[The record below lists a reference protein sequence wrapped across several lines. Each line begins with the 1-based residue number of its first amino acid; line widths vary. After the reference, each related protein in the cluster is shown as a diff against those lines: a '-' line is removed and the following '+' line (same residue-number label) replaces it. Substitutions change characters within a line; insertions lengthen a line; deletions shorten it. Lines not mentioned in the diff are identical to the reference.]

1 MPDEL
6 RLPFDEPASFF
17 VVVFLAILVG
27 PILARWARL
36 PGIVGL
42 VLVGVAVGRGG
53 LGLLQRDGTVALFGG
68 AGLLYLMFLA
78 GLDLDRESFD
88 RERKGALVFSV
99 ATTAIPLVITTLAGM
114 ALDLDFL
121 PALLLASAFT
131 SHTLVSYPT
140 VQRFGL
146 AETRAVVISLG
157 GTLVSTIVAL
167 LVLAVVAAAHSG
179 TLGPVFWVG
188 FVGGIVLFFAA
199 AFTGLPRL
207 AQWFFTGLG
216 TDRTVRY
223 SFTLALAFGAA
234 LLADVLGIE
243 PIVGAF
249 VAGLALNRFVPGDAL
264 LMERI
269 QFLGSSLLIPIFLIS
284 TGMLIDPVELL
295 TDPEG
300 LLLGAVLTVAAVGSK
315 LLSVYPTRAVTQ
327 LTRSEVGLMV
337 GLTSAQAA
345 GALAAAIVALDIGL
359 IGVREVNAV
368 VLVILLT
375 CVLSGALTER
385 FARNIPRPD
394 RPTPMVGTTVVVP
407 MADSERA
414 AALVEVAAA
423 IARRDAGIVV
433 PLTVLNFDAAPAEVE
448 RLREE
453 LTEAVEAVALGSGAD
468 LRAMVRIDVTAS
480 AGMLHTAIES
490 GASSI
495 LLGWKG
501 YPARKLPLLRRGHRR
516 HHHAVAGPGAGVPP
530 GRAHATPGRARPRRP
545 RPEPGRPRRP
555 PGCCVEVGQRLGRH
569 FGVPFEV
576 VTDQHPE
583 PGHHRARRRHHPGRR
598 GGNLAWSACPSGRSP
613 ATSSSAACRRP
624 VPGWTGGPPGWPG
637 PCPAGRCSWSPGAD
651 VRVVP
656 VDDPADPR
664 LVELTRL
671 TDAAARATIEA
682 EHGCFVAE
690 GMLTLETVLS
700 SPYPLRSVLV
710 AESRLPGSLR
720 CWTTSTSTCTSGRWR
735 CSRTSPATRSTGG
748 SSHRSGASRSPTP
761 TS

>member
-1 MPDEL
+1 MPEEL
-6 RLPFDEPASFF
+6 SLPFDEPASFF

-27 PILARWARL
+27 PILARWVRL

-53 LGLLQRDGTVALFGG
+53 AGLLQRDGTIALFGG

-78 GLDLDRESFD
+78 GLDLDRESFA
-88 RERKGALVFSV
+88 RERKGALVFSASTTVIPLV
-99 ATTAIPLVITTLAGM
+99 ATTAVGM
-114 ALDLDFL
+114 AMGLELL
-121 PALLLASAFT
+121 AAALLASAFT
-131 SHTLVSYPT
+131 SHTLVTYPT

-146 AETRAVVISLG
+146 AETRPVVISLG
-157 GTLVSTIVAL
+157 GTLVSTIAAL

-179 TLGPVFWVG
+179 TLGIVFWAG

-216 TDRTVRY
+216 TDRAVRY

-264 LMERI
+264 LMERV
-269 QFLGSSLLIPIFLIS
+269 QFLGTSLLIPIFLVS
-284 TGMLIDPVELL
+284 TGMLIDPVELV

-300 LLLGAVLTVAAVGSK
+300 LLLGAALAVAAIGSK
-315 LLSVYPTRAVTQ
+315 ILSVYPTRAVTK
-327 LTRSEVGLMV
+327 LTRGEIGLMI

-368 VLVILLT
+368 VLVILLS

-385 FARNIPRPD
+385 FARTIPRPD
-394 RPTPMVGTTVVVP
+394 RPAPAIGKTVVVP
-407 MADSERA
+407 IADSGRA
-414 AALVEVAAA
+414 EQLVEVAAA
-423 IARRDAGIVV
+423 IARRDSGIVV

-448 RLREE
+448 QLREE
-453 LTEAVEAVALGSGAD
+453 LTDAVETVALGSGAD

-501 YPARKLPLLRRGHRR
+501 YSARSSHYFGEDTDAIITLSPVPVLVCRPAELTPARIVLGLGDRDLSP
-516 HHHAVAGPGAGVPP
+516 VA
-530 GRAHATPGRARPRRP
+530 RATTRLCA
-545 RPEPGRPRRP
+545 
-555 PGCCVEVGQRLGRH
+555 EVGQRLGRH

-576 VTDQHPE
+576 VTDQHP
-583 PGHHRARRRHHPGRR
+583 
-598 GGNLAWSACPSGRSP
+598 NLVTTALGDDISLIREERSP
-613 ATSSSAACRRP
+613 LECLPDRTA
-624 VPGWTGGPPGWPG
+624 PGDIVLGG
-637 PCPAGRCSWSPGAD
+637 
-651 VRVVP
+651 
-656 VDDPADPR
+656 
-664 LVELTRL
+664 
-671 TDAAARATIEA
+671 
-682 EHGCFVAE
+682 
-690 GMLTLETVLS
+690 M
-700 SPYPLRSVLV
+700 
-710 AESRLPGSLR
+710 
-720 CWTTSTSTCTSGRWR
+720 
-735 CSRTSPATRSTGG
+735 PATRAGLDRRAAHLARALPGRTLLMV
-748 SSHRSGASRSPTP
+748 SGR
-761 TS
+761 

>member
-1 MPDEL
+1 MPDAL
-6 RLPFDEPASFF
+6 QLPFDEPASFF

-27 PILARWARL
+27 PILARWVRL

-53 LGLLQRDGTVALFGG
+53 AGLLQRDGAIALFGG

-78 GLDLDRESFD
+78 GLDLDRESFA
-88 RERKGALVFSV
+88 RERKGALVFSA
-99 ATTAIPLVITTLAGM
+99 ATTVIPLVAITLVGM

-121 PALLLASAFT
+121 AAALIASAFT
-131 SHTLVSYPT
+131 SHTLVTYPT

-157 GTLVSTIVAL
+157 GTLVSTIAAL

-179 TLGPVFWVG
+179 TLGLVFWVG
-188 FVGGIVLFFAA
+188 FVGGIALFFAA

-216 TDRTVRY
+216 TDRTVRF

-249 VAGLALNRFVPGDAL
+249 VAGLAMNRFVPGDAL

-269 QFLGSSLLIPIFLIS
+269 QFLGSSLLIPVFLIS
-284 TGMLIDPVELL
+284 TGMLIDPVELI

-300 LLLGAVLTVAAVGSK
+300 LVLGGALTVAAIVSK
-315 LLSVYPTRAVTQ
+315 VLSVYPTRLVTN
-327 LTRSEVGLMV
+327 LTRSEIGLMI

-345 GALAAAIVALDIGL
+345 GALAAAIVALEIGL

-385 FARNIPRPD
+385 FGRDIPRPD
-394 RPTPMVGTTVVVP
+394 RPTPAIGKTVVVP
-407 MADSERA
+407 LTADSGRA
-414 AALVEVAAA
+414 DQLVEVAAA
-423 IARRDAGIVV
+423 IAREDSGVVV
-433 PLTVLNFDAAPAEVE
+433 PLTVLNFDAAPSEVE

-453 LTEAVEAVALGSGAD
+453 LTDAVETLALGSGAD

-501 YPARKLPLLRRGHRR
+501 YPARSSHYFGEDTDAIITLSPVPVLVCRPAELEPHRIVLVVENR
-516 HHHAVAGPGAGVPP
+516 DLNSVAHPTTRLCA
-530 GRAHATPGRARPRRP
+530 
-545 RPEPGRPRRP
+545 
-555 PGCCVEVGQRLGRH
+555 EVGQRLGRH
-569 FGVPFEV
+569 FSVPFTV
-576 VTDQHPE
+576 VTDQHPNLIGQVLGDE
-583 PGHHRARRRHHPGRR
+583 IAVTFEDQSSLQPVPDRTVPGDIVLGGMPTTRAGLDRRAAELARALPGRT
-598 GGNLAWSACPSGRSP
+598 LLMVSGR
-613 ATSSSAACRRP
+613 
-624 VPGWTGGPPGWPG
+624 
-637 PCPAGRCSWSPGAD
+637 
-651 VRVVP
+651 
-656 VDDPADPR
+656 
-664 LVELTRL
+664 
-671 TDAAARATIEA
+671 
-682 EHGCFVAE
+682 
-690 GMLTLETVLS
+690 
-700 SPYPLRSVLV
+700 
-710 AESRLPGSLR
+710 
-720 CWTTSTSTCTSGRWR
+720 
-735 CSRTSPATRSTGG
+735 
-748 SSHRSGASRSPTP
+748 
-761 TS
+761 

>member
-1 MPDEL
+1 MPDAL

-17 VVVFLAILVG
+17 VVVFLAILAG
-27 PILARWARL
+27 PILARRARL

-42 VLVGVAVGRGG
+42 VLVGVALGRGG
-53 LGLLQRDGTVALFGG
+53 AGLLERDGTVALFGG

-78 GLDLDRESFD
+78 GLDLDRESFA

-99 ATTAIPLVITTLAGM
+99 ATTVIPLVATTLAGM

-121 PALLLASAFT
+121 AAVLLASAFT

-146 AETRAVVISLG
+146 TESRAVVISLG
-157 GTLVSTIVAL
+157 GTLVCTIVAL

-179 TLGPVFWVG
+179 TLGPVFWLG
-188 FVGGIVLFFAA
+188 FVGGIALFFAA

-216 TDRTVRY
+216 TDRTVRF

-264 LMERI
+264 LMDRV

-284 TGMLIDPVELL
+284 TGMLIDPMELL

-300 LLLGAVLTVAAVGSK
+300 LLLGAALTVASVGSK
-315 LLSVYPTRAVTQ
+315 VLSVYPTRAVTP
-327 LTRSEVGLMV
+327 LTRSEIGLMV

-375 CVLSGALTER
+375 CVLSVALTER
-385 FARNIPRPD
+385 FARDIPRPE
-394 RPTPMVGTTVVVP
+394 RSTPAIGKTIVVP
-407 MADSERA
+407 IADSERA
-414 AALVEVAAA
+414 TQLVEVAAA
-423 IARRDAGIVV
+423 IGRRDSGIVV

-453 LTEAVEAVALGSGAD
+453 LTDTAETVALGSGAD

-501 YPARKLPLLRRGHRR
+501 YPARSSHYFGEDTDAIITLSPVPVLVCRPADLHPRRVVLGLDDRDLS
-516 HHHAVAGPGAGVPP
+516 AVA
-530 GRAHATPGRARPRRP
+530 RPTTLL
-545 RPEPGRPRRP
+545 
-555 PGCCVEVGQRLGRH
+555 CAEVGQRLGHH

-576 VTDQHPE
+576 VTDQHPDRVTVAL
-583 PGHHRARRRHHPGRR
+583 GDDITLIADD
-598 GGNLAWSACPSGRSP
+598 RSP
-613 ATSSSAACRRP
+613 LKSLPDRT
-624 VPGWTGGPPGWPG
+624 VPGDIVLGG
-637 PCPAGRCSWSPGAD
+637 
-651 VRVVP
+651 
-656 VDDPADPR
+656 
-664 LVELTRL
+664 
-671 TDAAARATIEA
+671 
-682 EHGCFVAE
+682 
-690 GMLTLETVLS
+690 M
-700 SPYPLRSVLV
+700 
-710 AESRLPGSLR
+710 
-720 CWTTSTSTCTSGRWR
+720 
-735 CSRTSPATRSTGG
+735 PATRAGLD
-748 SSHRSGASRSPTP
+748 RRASRLAKALPDRTLLMVSGR
-761 TS
+761 

>member
-1 MPDEL
+1 MPDAL

-27 PILARWARL
+27 PILARWVRL

-42 VLVGVAVGRGG
+42 VLVGVAIGPGG
-53 LGLLQRDGTVALFGG
+53 AGLLERDGTVALFGG

-88 RERKGALVFSV
+88 RERDGALVFSI
-99 ATTAIPLVITTLAGM
+99 ATTVIPLAVTTLAGM
-114 ALDLDFL
+114 ALGLDLL
-121 PALLLASAFT
+121 AAALLASAFT
-131 SHTLVSYPT
+131 SHTLVTYPT

-146 AETRAVVISLG
+146 AETRAAVIALG
-157 GTLVSTIVAL
+157 GTLISTIVAL

-179 TLGPVFWVG
+179 TLGVVFWVS
-188 FVGGIVLFFAA
+188 FVGGIALFFAA

-264 LMERI
+264 LMERV
-269 QFLGSSLLIPIFLIS
+269 QFLGSSLLIPIFLVS
-284 TGMLIDPVELL
+284 TGMLIDPVELV

-300 LLLGAVLTVAAVGSK
+300 LVLGAGLAVAAVGSK
-315 LLSVYPTRAVTQ
+315 VVSVYPVRLVTK
-327 LTRSEVGLMV
+327 LSRGEIGLMV
-337 GLTSAQAA
+337 GLTTAQAA

-359 IGVREVNAV
+359 IGVTEVNAV

-385 FARNIPRPD
+385 FARSIPRPD
-394 RPTPMVGTTVVVP
+394 RPTPEVGATVVVP
-407 MADSERA
+407 IADSGRA
-414 AALVEVAAA
+414 EQLVEVAAA
-423 IARRDAGIVV
+423 IARADSGVVV
-433 PLTVLNFDAAPAEVE
+433 PLTILNFDAAPEQVE

-453 LTEAVEAVALGSGAD
+453 LTEEVEAVALGSGAD

-501 YPARKLPLLRRGHRR
+501 YAARSTSYFGEDTDAIITLSPVPVLVCRPAHLEPNRVVL
-516 HHHAVAGPGAGVPP
+516 GVTDRDLSPV
-530 GRAHATPGRARPRRP
+530 ARPTTQL
-545 RPEPGRPRRP
+545 
-555 PGCCVEVGQRLGRH
+555 CVEVGQRLAQH
-569 FGVPFEV
+569 FDVPFEV
-576 VTDQHPE
+576 VTDQHPNLVGQVLGDGVE
-583 PGHHRARRRHHPGRR
+583 LITEERSSMQSLPARTDPGDIVLGGMPPSRAGLDRRASRLARALPGRT
-598 GGNLAWSACPSGRSP
+598 LLMVSGR
-613 ATSSSAACRRP
+613 
-624 VPGWTGGPPGWPG
+624 
-637 PCPAGRCSWSPGAD
+637 
-651 VRVVP
+651 
-656 VDDPADPR
+656 
-664 LVELTRL
+664 
-671 TDAAARATIEA
+671 
-682 EHGCFVAE
+682 
-690 GMLTLETVLS
+690 
-700 SPYPLRSVLV
+700 
-710 AESRLPGSLR
+710 
-720 CWTTSTSTCTSGRWR
+720 
-735 CSRTSPATRSTGG
+735 
-748 SSHRSGASRSPTP
+748 
-761 TS
+761 

>member
-1 MPDEL
+1 MPDAL

-42 VLVGVAVGRGG
+42 VLVGVAIGPGG
-53 LGLLQRDGTVALFGG
+53 AGLLQRDGTVALFGG

-88 RERKGALVFSV
+88 RERDGALVFST
-99 ATTAIPLVITTLAGM
+99 ATTVIPLAVITGVGLAFGLELL
-114 ALDLDFL
+114 A
-121 PALLLASAFT
+121 AVLLASAFT
-131 SHTLVSYPT
+131 SHTLVTYPT

-157 GTLVSTIVAL
+157 GTLISTVAAL

-179 TLGPVFWVG
+179 TLGIVFWAG
-188 FVGGIVLFFAA
+188 FVGGIALFFAA

-269 QFLGSSLLIPIFLIS
+269 QFLGSSLLIPVFLIS
-284 TGMLIDPVELL
+284 TGMLIDPVELV

-300 LLLGAVLTVAAVGSK
+300 LLLGAGLTVAAIGSK
-315 LLSVYPTRAVTQ
+315 VLSVLPVRLVTSLSRA
-327 LTRSEVGLMV
+327 EVGLMV

-375 CVLSGALTER
+375 CVVSGALTER
-385 FARNIPRPD
+385 FARLIPRPD
-394 RPTPMVGTTVVVP
+394 RQAPEVGTTVVVP
-407 MADSERA
+407 IADADRSEQ
-414 AALVEVAAA
+414 LVEVAAA
-423 IARRDAGIVV
+423 IARRDGGIVL
-433 PLTVLNFDAAPAEVE
+433 PLTVLSFDAETSEVE
-448 RLREE
+448 QLRSE
-453 LTEAVEAVALGSGAD
+453 LTDDVEAVALRNGAD
-468 LRAMVRIDVTAS
+468 LKALVRIDVTPS
-480 AGMLHTAIES
+480 AGMLHTAIER

-501 YPARKLPLLRRGHRR
+501 FAARRSHYFGEDIDAIITLSPVPVLVCRPAHLEPARVVLDVFDRDLSP
-516 HHHAVAGPGAGVPP
+516 A
-530 GRAHATPGRARPRRP
+530 ARPTTALGALVARR
-545 RPEPGRPRRP
+545 
-555 PGCCVEVGQRLGRH
+555 LAKH

-576 VTDQHPE
+576 VTDQDARLVAQVLGDEVRCIVEDRSTLQSLPDHTAAGDIVVGGMP
-583 PGHHRARRRHHPGRR
+583 PTRAGLDRRASRLARALPGRT
-598 GGNLAWSACPSGRSP
+598 LLMVSGR
-613 ATSSSAACRRP
+613 
-624 VPGWTGGPPGWPG
+624 
-637 PCPAGRCSWSPGAD
+637 
-651 VRVVP
+651 
-656 VDDPADPR
+656 
-664 LVELTRL
+664 
-671 TDAAARATIEA
+671 
-682 EHGCFVAE
+682 
-690 GMLTLETVLS
+690 
-700 SPYPLRSVLV
+700 
-710 AESRLPGSLR
+710 
-720 CWTTSTSTCTSGRWR
+720 
-735 CSRTSPATRSTGG
+735 
-748 SSHRSGASRSPTP
+748 
-761 TS
+761 

>member
-1 MPDEL
+1 MPDAL
-6 RLPFDEPASFF
+6 RLPLDEPASFF

-27 PILARWARL
+27 PILARWVRL

-42 VLVGVAVGRGG
+42 VLVGVAVGSGG
-53 LGLLQRDGTVALFGG
+53 AGLLQRDGTVALFGG

-78 GLDLDRESFD
+78 GLDLDRESFA
-88 RERKGALVFSV
+88 RERNGALVFSV
-99 ATTAIPLVITTLAGM
+99 ATTVIPLVVLTLVGLAF
-114 ALDLDFL
+114 DLDFL
-121 PALLLASAFT
+121 AAALLASAFT
-131 SHTLVSYPT
+131 SHTLVTYPT

-146 AETRAVVISLG
+146 AETRAAVITLG
-157 GTLVSTIVAL
+157 GTLVSTIAAL

-179 TLGPVFWVG
+179 TLGIVFWVG

-264 LMERI
+264 LMERV

-300 LLLGAVLTVAAVGSK
+300 LFLGAALTVTSIGAKV
-315 LLSVYPTRAVTQ
+315 LSVYPTRLVTK
-327 LTRSEVGLMV
+327 LTRSEIGLMV

-368 VLVILLT
+368 VLVILLS

-385 FARNIPRPD
+385 FARAIPRPE
-394 RPTPMVGTTVVVP
+394 RPTPDIGKTVVVP
-407 MADSERA
+407 IADSGRA
-414 AALVEVAAA
+414 EQLVEVAAA
-423 IARRDAGIVV
+423 IARRDSGVVV
-433 PLTVLNFDAAPAEVE
+433 PLTILNFDAEPAEVD

-453 LTEAVEAVALGSGAD
+453 LTDAVEAVALGSGAD

-501 YPARKLPLLRRGHRR
+501 YPARSSSYFGEDTDAIITLSPVPVLVCRPAELAPHRVVLGLNGGDLSP
-516 HHHAVAGPGAGVPP
+516 A
-530 GRAHATPGRARPRRP
+530 ARPTTRL
-545 RPEPGRPRRP
+545 
-555 PGCCVEVGQRLGRH
+555 CAEVGSRLGRH

-576 VTDQHPE
+576 VTDLHPDLVTTALGDDIALTKE
-583 PGHHRARRRHHPGRR
+583 D
-598 GGNLAWSACPSGRSP
+598 RSSLESLP
-613 ATSSSAACRRP
+613 DRT
-624 VPGWTGGPPGWPG
+624 VPGDIVIGG
-637 PCPAGRCSWSPGAD
+637 
-651 VRVVP
+651 
-656 VDDPADPR
+656 
-664 LVELTRL
+664 
-671 TDAAARATIEA
+671 
-682 EHGCFVAE
+682 
-690 GMLTLETVLS
+690 M
-700 SPYPLRSVLV
+700 
-710 AESRLPGSLR
+710 
-720 CWTTSTSTCTSGRWR
+720 
-735 CSRTSPATRSTGG
+735 PATRAGLDRRASQLA
-748 SSHRSGASRSPTP
+748 RVLSGRTLLMVSGR
-761 TS
+761 